1 MDACKFFLIL
11 ISLLAH
17 SFLVSSQAS
26 CTKKYHLN
34 LADCTTARNSIKFVN
49 GDNGKGVVSQ
59 GELEI
64 AVGRGTCM
72 IHILNFV
79 EGVKQP
85 DILNAIDDILKT
97 CAPGYDGTSQP
108 PTFVARVTKNLIG
121 TDPINQPKCSSTTP
135 SVIKTEDCK
144 VAIDRI
150 GLDKS
155 TGLLIQDK
163 NFGIDSVYQTC
174 QVRVKRVFTTIPINV
189 NKDVLKTNVEKIT
202 TVCQNKPGSS
212 IHISGGQVGL
222 NGQLYIMIEKPKTA

>member
-26 CTKKYHLN
+26 CTNQYHLS

-49 GDNGKGVVSQ
+49 GDNGKGVVGK

-72 IHILNFV
+72 IQILNSV
-79 EGVKQP
+79 EGVKQA
-85 DILNAIDDILKT
+85 DIYSAIDDILKT

-108 PTFVARVTKNLIG
+108 PTFVARVTKNLIS
-121 TDPINQPKCSSTTP
+121 TDPIGQPKCNNTTP
-135 SVIKTEDCK
+135 AVIKTEDCK

-155 TGLLIQDK
+155 TGLLTQDK
-163 NFGIDSVYQTC
+163 NFGINSVYKTC
-174 QVRVKRVFTTIPINV
+174 QVRVNSAFTTIPINV
-189 NKDVLKTNVEKIT
+189 NKDVLKTSVQKIT

-212 IHISGGQVGL
+212 INILGGQVGL
-222 NGQLYIMIEKPKTA
+222 NGQLFIMIAKPKTA